1 MVTTLLVCEVAPQ
14 PALPSVNDPMCTDVG
29 SCSSA
34 RSLFSSAPVPACS
47 WVLAHFKNST
57 VRIYALQINA
67 LLKISFLSDELKLA
81 SLAGGFCCRL
91 LTSAQPSQKSVLSMR
106 SLLKLGDLKV
116 LQLSE
121 QAEVPVFWNT
131 ASGYKTDISICKS
144 HFKCLRFVTW
154 YVTWFWDIYQKKKA
168 NSAACLRTQTVLHS
182 SVIQEIQG

>member
-121 QAEVPVFWNT
+121 QAEVPVFWNAYIWSVFSRALAGTSFCLHIKWHRLT
-131 ASGYKTDISICKS
+131 AFSVMWLLCNTCTSSSSGPWHLSFFFTLK
-144 HFKCLRFVTW
+144 L
-154 YVTWFWDIYQKKKA
+154 
-168 NSAACLRTQTVLHS
+168 
-182 SVIQEIQG
+182 